1 MTAPLWVVET
11 DRLGYAYRKEDANLA
26 LDGVDLRIAPGE
38 YLLVCGA
45 SGSGKSTLCRTFNG
59 LIPHFYGGRLHG
71 DVRVAGKST
80 AEQSVAGLFERVGM
94 VFQNP
99 ETQLF
104 NSSVARE
111 IAFGLESLGLPR
123 ADIQKRIF
131 ATAQILNLSELL
143 ERNPRNCQVENSNWR
158 PLQPCWL
165 SVPNCW
171 CWPKDQER
179 PGRSTGQRDP
189 SGAGMVGPAALPGVF
204 GTDLDSGVSDGRGAG
219 RSHGGERI
227 RPTGANLPQR
237 LPDAEP

>member
-1 MTAPLWVVET
+1 MET

-143 ERNPRNCQVENSNWR
+143 ERNPQE
-158 PLQPCWL
+158 L
-165 SVPNCW
+165 S
-171 CWPKDQER
+171 
-179 PGRSTGQRDP
+179 
-189 SGAGMVGPAALPGVF
+189 
-204 GTDLDSGVSDGRGAG
+204 
-219 RSHGGERI
+219 GGE
-227 RPTGANLPQR
+227 
-237 LPDAEP
+237 

>member
-123 ADIQKRIF
+123 ADIQERIF

-143 ERNPRNCQVENSNWR
+143 ERNPQE
-158 PLQPCWL
+158 L
-165 SVPNCW
+165 SGGEQQLAAIAAVLAIGP
-171 CWPKDQER
+171 QLLVLAE
-179 PGRSTGQRDP
+179 G
-189 SGAGMVGPAALPGVF
+189 SGTSWTLNGPEGSLW
-204 GTDLDSGVSDGRGAG
+204 SRDGRPCGITRRFWD
-219 RSHGGERI
+219 RS
-227 RPTGANLPQR
+227 
-237 LPDAEP
+237 